1 MIRVVLIALA
11 FLALTLVLL
20 PFQLIGLAFDLRLQ
34 RTIPHLYHR
43 VLCALIG
50 VRIREVGMRSTASP
64 ALILSNH
71 ASWLDICVISALAPV
86 VFVAKSEVAG
96 WPVFGWLAKLQRTIF
111 INRQA
116 RHQTGAATRE
126 IAGRLLGGDAVV
138 LFAEGTSSDGI
149 RVLPFRSSLV
159 GAVHHALGNS
169 THHTSI
175 TVQPMSLAYVGFG
188 GVPMGRGLRERVAW
202 YGDADLIPH
211 LLARAVVRRRRRHG
225 ELGRG
230 QGLRHERG
238 SQGDH
243 ARGGKIGPAHDRGG
257 TACCAAGTDGIGAG
271 PRTAASGT
279 GLTCVDAMV
288 HRVLRLCGVRVTMRS
303 PSRAPPDRTNPCKFA
318 ISAAPACAF
327 PPSAS
332 AATISASA
340 PISKPR
346 AR

>member
-1 MIRVVLIALA
+1 MIRVILIALA

-20 PFQLIGLAFDLRLQ
+20 PFQLIGIAFDLRLQ

-50 VRIREVGMRSTASP
+50 VRIREVGRRSTASP

-71 ASWLDICVISALAPV
+71 VSWLDICVISALAPV

-96 WPVFGWLAKLQRTIF
+96 WPVFGWLARLQRTIF

-169 THHTSI
+169 THHTQI

-202 YGDADLIPH
+202 YGDADLVPH
-211 LLARAVVRRRRRHG
+211 LLHVLASGAVDVTVSWGEATAYDMSADRKAIARDAEKSVRRMTAAALRAAPPARATPALEPLS
-225 ELGRG
+225 EL
-230 QGLRHERG
+230 
-238 SQGDH
+238 
-243 ARGGKIGPAHDRGG
+243 A
-257 TACCAAGTDGIGAG
+257 
-271 PRTAASGT
+271 
-279 GLTCVDAMV
+279 
-288 HRVLRLCGVRVTMRS
+288 
-303 PSRAPPDRTNPCKFA
+303 
-318 ISAAPACAF
+318 
-327 PPSAS
+327 
-332 AATISASA
+332 
-340 PISKPR
+340 
-346 AR
+346 

>member
-1 MIRVVLIALA
+1 MIRIVLIVLA
-11 FLALTLVLL
+11 IVALTLVLL
-20 PFQLIGLAFDLRLQ
+20 PFQLIGIAFNLWLQ

-43 VLCALIG
+43 ILCALIG
-50 VRIREVGMRSTASP
+50 IRISEVGRRSTATP

-71 ASWLDICVISALAPV
+71 VSWLDICVITALAPV

-126 IAGRLLGGDAVV
+126 IAARLLGGDAVV

-159 GAVHHALGNS
+159 GAVHHALGNTTRH
-169 THHTSI
+169 THI

-211 LLARAVVRRRRRHG
+211 LLHVLSSGAVDVTVSWGEATAYDMSADRKAIARDAEKSVRRM
-225 ELGRG
+225 
-230 QGLRHERG
+230 
-238 SQGDH
+238 
-243 ARGGKIGPAHDRGG
+243 
-257 TACCAAGTDGIGAG
+257 
-271 PRTAASGT
+271 TAA
-279 GLTCVDAMV
+279 A
-288 HRVLRLCGVRVTMRS
+288 LR
-303 PSRAPPDRTNPCKFA
+303 
-318 ISAAPACAF
+318 AAPALQTPA
-327 PPSAS
+327 
-332 AATISASA
+332 A
-340 PISKPR
+340 PIPGPR
-346 AR
+346 QPHLQPA

>member
-1 MIRVVLIALA
+1 MVRAISIALA

-50 VRIREVGMRSTASP
+50 VRIREVGARSTANP

-71 ASWLDICVISALAPV
+71 VSWLDICVISALAPV
-86 VFVAKSEVAG
+86 VFVAKSEVAR
-96 WPVFGWLAKLQRTIF
+96 WPLFGWLAKLQRTIF

-138 LFAEGTSSDGI
+138 LFAEGTSSDGT

-159 GAVHHALGNS
+159 GAVHHALGATTNH
-169 THHTSI
+169 THVI
-175 TVQPMSLAYVGFG
+175 VQPMSLAYVGFG

-211 LLARAVVRRRRRHG
+211 LLHVLASGAVDVTVSWGEATAYDMSADRKAIARDSEKSVRRM
-225 ELGRG
+225 
-230 QGLRHERG
+230 
-238 SQGDH
+238 
-243 ARGGKIGPAHDRGG
+243 
-257 TACCAAGTDGIGAG
+257 
-271 PRTAASGT
+271 TAA
-279 GLTCVDAMV
+279 A
-288 HRVLRLCGVRVTMRS
+288 LRA
-303 PSRAPPDRTNPCKFA
+303 APPVRTT
-318 ISAAPACAF
+318 SAPALQQPQPLQKLA
-327 PPSAS
+327 
-332 AATISASA
+332 
-340 PISKPR
+340 
-346 AR
+346 

>member
-1 MIRVVLIALA
+1 MIRVILIALA

-20 PFQLIGLAFDLRLQ
+20 PLQLIGIAFDLRLQ

-43 VLCALIG
+43 ILCALIG
-50 VRIREVGMRSTASP
+50 VRIREVGARSRASP

-71 ASWLDICVISALAPV
+71 VSWLDICVISALAPV

-96 WPVFGWLAKLQRTIF
+96 WPVFGWLARLQRTIF

-159 GAVHHALGNS
+159 GAVHHALGAT
-169 THHTSI
+169 THHTHV

-211 LLARAVVRRRRRHG
+211 LLHVLWSGAVDVTVSWGEATACDISADRKAIARDAEKSVRRM
-225 ELGRG
+225 
-230 QGLRHERG
+230 
-238 SQGDH
+238 
-243 ARGGKIGPAHDRGG
+243 
-257 TACCAAGTDGIGAG
+257 
-271 PRTAASGT
+271 TAA
-279 GLTCVDAMV
+279 A
-288 HRVLRLCGVRVTMRS
+288 LRA
-303 PSRAPPDRTNPCKFA
+303 APPLRA
-318 ISAAPACAF
+318 ISAPAPRQPLPELA
-327 PPSAS
+327 
-332 AATISASA
+332 
-340 PISKPR
+340 
-346 AR
+346 